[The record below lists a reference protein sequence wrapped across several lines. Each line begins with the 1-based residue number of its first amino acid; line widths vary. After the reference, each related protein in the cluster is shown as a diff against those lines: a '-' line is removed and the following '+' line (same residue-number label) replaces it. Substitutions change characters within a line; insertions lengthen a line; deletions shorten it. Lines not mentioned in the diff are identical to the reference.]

1 MSATEL
7 AVIINYVVSLQQK
20 FDVLQH
26 QHQQLQERVESLE
39 GNSTR
44 TAQALWS
51 LQTGHADLQNSRAA
65 LQTCCTELRSDH
77 EYLGYEVRFVLLSN
91 DSDIGDMTAINPALK
106 KTIVKR
112 QLQMT
117 AINLSLHKVFSFDHS
132 CRDRRDRLG

>member
-26 QHQQLQERVESLE
+26 QHQQLQERVETLE

-51 LQTGHADLQNSRAA
+51 LQTGHADLQNSQAA
-65 LQTCCTELRSDH
+65 LQTCYTELRSDY
-77 EYLGYEVRFVLLSN
+77 EYLGYEVRFVLCQTLEDIADLKSLAVA
-91 DSDIGDMTAINPALK
+91 DSDQCD
-106 KTIVKR
+106 
-112 QLQMT
+112 Q
-117 AINLSLHKVFSFDHS
+117 LSLADHWTQQY
-132 CRDRRDRLG
+132 LEEFE